1 MRFDV
6 IIVGGGP
13 AGLSLACALTGSGL
27 TIAIVELQD
36 EAVLAEP
43 LYDGREIAL
52 THRSIRSLTDFGAW
66 ARIPGTEKSPLRKAQ
81 VLNGGSPLAL
91 SFDTGHHPA
100 RSLGMLVS
108 NHLIRRALFERV
120 SQLAGVELM
129 TGFKIVSARTTAGGA
144 TVRLSSGQE
153 LNARLLVA
161 ADSRFSSV
169 REALGI
175 KAEMNRLGK
184 AMLVCRVE
192 HEGDHEQIAT
202 EWFGHGQTFAMLPLN
217 GRSSSA
223 VLTLPLAEAQ
233 RLATLSDDTLGLELS
248 ARYSYR
254 LGKMRVTSSRHVY
267 PLVTS
272 VADTFAVRSTA
283 LIGDAAVGMH
293 PVTAH
298 GFNLGL
304 ASAVTLA
311 QEIRGQLH
319 RGSDFASEAMLR
331 RYEARHRRSS
341 LPLYRATNLI
351 VRLYNDE
358 RRPARIARNAAIRL
372 GRRLP
377 IVRGAVRSWLL
388 HA

>member
-1 MRFDV
+1 MRFDL

-13 AGLSLACALTGSGL
+13 AGLSLACALAGSGL

-36 EAVLAEP
+36 QAVLAEP

-52 THRSIRSLTDFGAW
+52 THRSIRSLTGFGAW
-66 ARIPGTEKSPLRKAQ
+66 VKIPGSEISPLREAR
-81 VLNGGSPLAL
+81 VINGGSPLAV
-91 SFDTGHHPA
+91 SFDTGRHPE

-108 NHLIRRALFERV
+108 NHLIRRSLYDCV
-120 SQLAGVELM
+120 GHLPGVQLM
-129 TGFKIVSARTTAGGA
+129 TGLKIVSAQTTAGGA
-144 TVRLSSGQE
+144 TVQLSSGQE
-153 LNARLLVA
+153 LHARLLVA

-169 REALGI
+169 RDALGI

-184 AMLVCRVE
+184 AMLVCRVK
-192 HEGDHEQIAT
+192 HEGNHEQIAT

-217 GRSSSA
+217 GRNSSA
-223 VLTLPLAEAQ
+223 VLTLPLADAE
-233 RLATLSDDTLGLELS
+233 RLATLNADTLGLELS

-254 LGKMRVTSSRHVY
+254 LGKMEVTSTRHVY
-267 PLVTS
+267 PLVTT
-272 VADTFAVRSTA
+272 VAQKFAARSAA
-283 LIGDAAVGMH
+283 LIGDAAIGMH

-311 QEIRGQLH
+311 QEIRRQLD
-319 RGSDFASEAMLR
+319 RGSDFASEAVLR

-358 RRPARIARNAAIRL
+358 RRPAQIARNAVIRL
-372 GRRLP
+372 GRRMP
-377 IVRGAVRSWLL
+377 IIRGAVRTWLL